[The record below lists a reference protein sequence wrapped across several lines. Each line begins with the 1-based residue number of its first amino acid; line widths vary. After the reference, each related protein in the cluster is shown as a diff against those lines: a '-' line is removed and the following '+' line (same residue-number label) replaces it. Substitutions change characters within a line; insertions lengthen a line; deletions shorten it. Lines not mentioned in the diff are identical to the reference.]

1 MVCKNLEKRGRK
13 SKSKEASHDDLVDS
27 GTFAYVITIR
37 SNTFCLQPIR
47 NRTSNPVGNAFG
59 NILIGAIDA
68 RKRLF

>member
-1 MVCKNLEKRGRK
+1 MIL
-13 SKSKEASHDDLVDS
+13 STP
-27 GTFAYVITIR
+27 GTFAHVITIR

-47 NRTSNPVGNAFG
+47 NRTSNPAGNAFG